1 VGRPTSP
8 PSTRVWALKWVR
20 GSIESYILGRTRL
33 EVVKGRVRRAVESY
47 GVSLEDVRAVVS
59 SLLVDPLVDVPRE
72 LREERVRLLTDFL
85 RQLEGGGSGG

>member
-1 VGRPTSP
+1 
-8 PSTRVWALKWVR
+8 L
-20 GSIESYILGRTRL
+20 ESYILGRTRL

-72 LREERVRLLTDFL
+72 LREERVRLLADFL